1 MTNTQR
7 LTIRAS
13 EIRQRLNEI
22 AGLDG
27 DALTDEVRSESDKL
41 GDEYRDVETKLR
53 ASVAS
58 DPDPGETRAAVL
70 PEDSEAR
77 ERRELRAKVTLSDFI
92 AAAVAHGDAGQV
104 SGEARE
110 YAASEGCPG
119 MVPLTMLGDTTEQR
133 AARHAAGV
141 EHRAVTPG
149 PADTDVPS
157 THAPIV
163 PALFDRSVAP
173 FLGIE
178 MPTVGTGI
186 ASYPVLG
193 TSLTAGMVSEDTAG
207 VQTAGSFDV
216 TDADPRRLSGSFLI
230 RKEDIAKLP
239 SLEPA
244 LRENLSMVLSDEADK
259 QFVNGNNTAPNL
271 NGLLSQLTDP
281 AAPASGAETFA
292 RYQTALSSHIDGLL
306 ATMPADI
313 RMLVGP
319 HTIRHMLGVY
329 RANEDA
335 TTAYQLAMA
344 LYGGVRAT
352 RRIADPASNIQ
363 QAIVRRTNPA
373 GDRVAV
379 APVWMGM
386 EIIRDIYTK
395 AREGQVQVTGTVLVG
410 GVVLLRSAA
419 FVQDAFRVA

>member
-1 MTNTQR
+1 
-7 LTIRAS
+7 
-13 EIRQRLNEI
+13 
-22 AGLDG
+22 
-27 DALTDEVRSESDKL
+27 
-41 GDEYRDVETKLR
+41 
-53 ASVAS
+53 
-58 DPDPGETRAAVL
+58 
-70 PEDSEAR
+70 
-77 ERRELRAKVTLSDFI
+77 
-92 AAAVAHGDAGQV
+92 
-104 SGEARE
+104 
-110 YAASEGCPG
+110 
-119 MVPLTMLGDTTEQR
+119 MLGDTTEQR

-386 EIIRDIYTK
+386 GDHPGHLHEGARGASPSDRDRLGRRRRAPAVGRVRPGRFPSGVDRWPSK
-395 AREGQVQVTGTVLVG
+395 SWRARLSREKRATSDRKSSG
-410 GVVLLRSAA
+410 GKRPASWAWSRSIG
-419 FVQDAFRVA
+419 R